1 MKAASRPRRIYVVI
15 EARIMNLD
23 ELDSE
28 TDRSP
33 QGGRRITRVM
43 KYFPD
48 ELFLDTL
55 DLRYMSP
62 RMH

>member
-15 EARIMNLD
+15 EARIINLD

-33 QGGRRITRVM
+33 QGGRRRITRVM
-43 KYFPD
+43 RYFPD
-48 ELFLDTL
+48 ELFLDRL
-55 DLRYMSP
+55 K
-62 RMH
+62 

>member
-28 TDRSP
+28 TDRS
-33 QGGRRITRVM
+33 
-43 KYFPD
+43 
-48 ELFLDTL
+48 
-55 DLRYMSP
+55 LREAEEES
-62 RMH
+62 HVS